1 MALNKVMVIGN
12 LGADPELRATN
23 SGESVCSFRLAA
35 TEKWKSKGGDEQEHT
50 EWFKCSLWG
59 KSGEA
64 LAKHATKGSSLY
76 VEGSLRTRKYQDDTG
91 ADRYA
96 TELRVDKW
104 QFVGSKPNG
113 DRNDAPVDKS
123 VQRSRQQDVFD
134 DDLPF

>member
-12 LGADPELRATN
+12 LGADPELRSTN

-35 TEKWKSKGGDEQEHT
+35 TEKWKDKNGGEQEHT

-96 TELRVDKW
+96 TEVRVDKW
-104 QFVGSKPNG
+104 QFVGSKPSG
-113 DRNDAPVDKS
+113 EHGYAQEKPQK
-123 VQRSRQQDVFD
+123 QLPHQQDAFD
-134 DDLPF
+134 DDIPF